1 MIAALLVLVGA
12 TAGAVVPSAQ
22 AADQIVETVVMTPG
36 TPEPDGDPV
45 MIDTTILTRDPATA
59 QPAVVLAHG
68 FGGTKDDSLSTAR
81 TLARDGYT
89 VIIYT
94 ARGFG
99 KSGGLIHLDSP
110 AYEGADAKKIID
122 LAATRPEVIKDG
134 GDPVI
139 GFAGASYG
147 GAITLL
153 AAALDPRVDAIVP
166 VFTWNSLS
174 QSLFPQHHVGDEQ
187 QSVADVTP
195 SGQSGVFKQRWAS
208 LLFRSAG
215 PPPDGGRTP
224 TRCAGASPRR
234 SARAI
239 CGPPSRADRI
249 RR

>member
-1 MIAALLVLVGA
+1 MRSDSARRLIAASLALVAAMV
-12 TAGAVVPSAQ
+12 GAVVPTAQ
-22 AADQIVETVVMTPG
+22 AADQIVETALLIPG

-45 MIDTTILTRDPATA
+45 MIDTTILTADPATA
-59 QPAVVLAHG
+59 QPAIILAHG
-68 FGGTKDDSLSTAR
+68 FGGTKDDSLTTAR

-99 KSGGLIHLDSP
+99 KSGGLIHLDNP
-110 AYEGADAKKIID
+110 AYEGADARKMID

-134 GDPVI
+134 DDPVI

-174 QSLFPQHHVGDEQ
+174 QSLFPQHQVGAGQ

-195 SGQSGVFKQRWAS
+195 IDQPGVFKQRWAS
-208 LLFRSAG
+208 LLFRTA
-215 PPPDGGRTP
+215 PV
-224 TRCAGASPRR
+224 
-234 SARAI
+234 RATSFTS
-239 CGPPSRADRI
+239 CCNSWSVM
-249 RR
+249 

>member
-68 FGGTKDDSLSTAR
+68 FGGTKNDSAETAR

-89 VIIYT
+89 VITFT

-99 KSGGLIHLDSP
+99 ASGGLIHLDHP
-110 AYEGADAKKIID
+110 DYEGADARRSSTSPP
-122 LAATRPEVIKDG
+122 AGRRSSRR

-147 GAITLL
+147 GAMTLL
-153 AAALDPRVDAIVP
+153 AAGLDPG
-166 VFTWNSLS
+166 W
-174 QSLFPQHHVGDEQ
+174 
-187 QSVADVTP
+187 TP
-195 SGQSGVFKQRWAS
+195 SC
-208 LLFRSAG
+208 
-215 PPPDGGRTP
+215 
-224 TRCAGASPRR
+224 RCSP
-234 SARAI
+234 
-239 CGPPSRADRI
+239 GTG
-249 RR
+249 